1 MLKYIFVFGTSTT
14 ERIQFYCLISVVALI
29 TAVTGFFG
37 AVVGI
42 LSLEILNTYANQ
54 PTGVRVS

>member
-1 MLKYIFVFGTSTT
+1 MLKYIFVFGTNTT
-14 ERIQFYCLISVVALI
+14 QRIQFYCLISVVALV

>member
-1 MLKYIFVFGTSTT
+1 MLKYIFVFGTNTIQ
-14 ERIQFYCLISVVALI
+14 RIQFYCLISVVALI

-42 LSLEILNTYANQ
+42 LSLEILNTYTTQ
-54 PTGVRVS
+54 GVTP

>member
-1 MLKYIFVFGTSTT
+1 MLKYIFVFGTNTT
-14 ERIQFYCLISVVALI
+14 QRIQLYCLISVVALI

-42 LSLEILNTYANQ
+42 LSLEILNTYTTQ
-54 PTGVRVS
+54 GVTP

>member
-1 MLKYIFVFGTSTT
+1 MLKYIFVYGTSTT
-14 ERIQFYCLISVVALI
+14 ERIQFYALVSVVALV

-42 LSLEILNTYANQ
+42 LSLEILQTYTNR
-54 PTGVRVS
+54 GVTP

>member
-1 MLKYIFVFGTSTT
+1 MLKYIFVYGTSTT
-14 ERIQFYCLISVVALI
+14 ERIQFYALVSVVALI

-42 LSLEILNTYANQ
+42 LSLEILNTYTTQ
-54 PTGVRVS
+54 GVTP

>member
-1 MLKYIFVFGTSTT
+1 MLKYIFVFGANTT
-14 ERIQFYCLISVVALI
+14 QRIQFYCLISIVALI

-42 LSLEILNTYANQ
+42 LSLEILNTY
-54 PTGVRVS
+54 TTKGVTP

>member
-1 MLKYIFVFGTSTT
+1 MLKYIFVYGTNTT
-14 ERIQFYCLISVVALI
+14 ERIQFYALVSVVALV

-42 LSLEILNTYANQ
+42 LSLEILQTYTNR
-54 PTGVRVS
+54 GVTP